1 MTLRT
6 AVEGE
11 PAFVLHQRPW
21 RNSSQLLEVLSL
33 HCGRVGLIAQ
43 GSRRP
48 GRSTRAL
55 LQPFIPLHLS
65 WVRRG
70 ELGRVTDVEAGS
82 AALELSGVAL
92 LAGYYTN
99 ELVMALTSRDDPAA
113 ELFAHY
119 ATCLDELRS
128 RDNVARSLRLFEHR
142 LLGALGFGLQLDVDC
157 VLGRPLS
164 VDGEYTFS
172 FEEGARPASGGAAYR
187 GADLISLREERLEDT
202 ASLRA
207 ARQLL
212 GEAISRHLGSRRLKT
227 RDVLRDIDAR
237 GLVV

>member
-1 MTLRT
+1 MSART
-6 AVEGE
+6 AVESE
-11 PAFVLHQRPW
+11 PGFLLHQRPW

-48 GRSTRAL
+48 DRGTRAL
-55 LQPFIPLHLS
+55 LQPFIPLRLS

-82 AALELSGVAL
+82 SAIELDGHAL
-92 LAGYYTN
+92 LAGYYAN
-99 ELVMALTSRDDPAA
+99 ELVMSLTSRDDPAA

-119 ATCLDELRS
+119 TTCLNELGSGRS
-128 RDNVARSLRLFEHR
+128 VARCLRLFEHR
-142 LLGALGFGLQLDVDC
+142 LLGSLGFGLQLDVDC
-157 VLGRPLS
+157 VLGKPLA
-164 VDGEYTFS
+164 DDCEYTFS
-172 FEEGARPASGGAAYR
+172 LEEGARPAQGGPAYR
-187 GADLISLREERLEDT
+187 GCDLISLRDERLED
-202 ASLRA
+202 AESLHA

-212 GEAISRHLGSRRLKT
+212 GEAITRHLGTRRLKT

-237 GLVV
+237 GLFM